1 MGTLVNDFATGV
13 PHPRLRPY
21 VSTYTGYRIEGA
33 APGVYM
39 GLPSK
44 SLTFIVAFA
53 VMSSGISSASTASRA
68 FAANLSNSF
77 DLKLAGGIGITV
89 IGLLLWTPVRL
100 AYSREGADG
109 ADDAERAPHGA

>member
-33 APGVYM
+33 APGVHM

-44 SLTFIVAFA
+44 SLTFIVAFDEPLDVESRRSHVGRRIHRELQVGHRA
-53 VMSSGISSASTASRA
+53 ARSGGAISLR
-68 FAANLSNSF
+68 
-77 DLKLAGGIGITV
+77 IV
-89 IGLLLWTPVRL
+89 
-100 AYSREGADG
+100 
-109 ADDAERAPHGA
+109 